1 MYKSLLVLLDLSAAL
16 DTIDHRT
23 LLNILESDYGIG
35 GDAIKWFESYLSV
48 RKQQIFINQQL
59 SKPFDLDCE
68 VPQGNCLEPILLLLV
83 LLDCLKYWQ
92 SITLKHMRMRMTRNY
107 IFLLN
112 LTPLT
117 HRGKPSK

>member
-1 MYKSLLVLLDLSAAL
+1 M
-16 DTIDHRT
+16 
-23 LLNILESDYGIG
+23 G
-35 GDAIKWFESYLSV
+35 GDATTWFESYLSV

-59 SKPFDLDCE
+59 SKPFDLDGG
-68 VPQGNCLEPILLLLV
+68 VSQGNGLGPVLFLLV

-92 SITLKHMRMRMTRNY
+92 SISLKHIPMRMTRNY

-117 HRGKPSK
+117 HSGELSR

>member
-16 DTIDHRT
+16 DTIDRRT
-23 LLNILESDYGIG
+23 LLNILENDDGIG
-35 GDAIKWFESYLSV
+35 GDATKSFDSYLSV

-68 VPQGNCLEPILLLLV
+68 VPQGNCLEPILFLLV

-117 HRGKPSK
+117 HTGKPSK